1 MKQQRLT
8 IIAVIFSLAV
18 TAGAQDA
25 PCEQRILVPVIA
37 DGVPGAFGSIWQ
49 TYLTISNRGEEPV
62 FVGGIFRDCGLPP
75 CPTATVEP
83 GSTAIPSFHDEY
95 LTVLGCDAIEN
106 IDINLRVR
114 DLSREKETWGTSI
127 PVVYEDDVF
136 HEPFGITDI
145 RNGDG
150 FRSMLRIYTF
160 ERGVTTS
167 ARVKVYAI
175 LPNRELNDD
184 DTDVLLTD
192 FPVTLTPVP
201 LDPFHTPG
209 YAQISLPALQELEGW
224 DQLRV
229 EISGEE
235 SVGLWAFV
243 STTSN
248 DNQFVTVLTPR

>member
-1 MKQQRLT
+1 MTQKFFT
-8 IIAVIFSLAV
+8 IIAMSLALAV
-18 TAGAQDA
+18 TASAQDA
-25 PCEQRILVPVIA
+25 PCKERILVPVIA
-37 DGVPGAFGSIWQ
+37 HEVPGAFGSIWQ
-49 TYLTISNRGEEPV
+49 TYLTISNRGAESV
-62 FVGGIFRDCGLPP
+62 FVDGVFRGCGLAL
-75 CPTATVEP
+75 CQTPTLAP
-83 GSTAIPSFHDEY
+83 NSTAIPSVHDEY
-95 LTVLGCDAIEN
+95 LSVDCDAVEN
-106 IDINLRVR
+106 LDINLRVR

-127 PVVYEDDVF
+127 PVVYEDDIF

-160 ERGVTTS
+160 EKGVTTF
-167 ARVKVYAI
+167 ARVKVYAVE
-175 LPNRELNDD
+175 PNRELNDD
-184 DTDVLLTD
+184 NTDLLLTD
-192 FPVTLTPVP
+192 FSITLQPKP

-209 YAQISLPALQELEGW
+209 YAEISMQTLQELQGW
-224 DQLRV
+224 EQLRV